1 MHETLRKCH
10 LGWLF
15 AALALVCLSACGSG
29 DSADSA
35 AALIHLKAAKTARP
49 QAKAADPTANMSAA
63 VATMKGPAGVNV
75 KFQLGGRPQ
84 PGQPVTVDFALIPDP
99 NVASFSAKF
108 DGDDGL
114 KVLKGDQLAAIE
126 KPAPGVPIRHSVTI
140 VPSKDDIYTVT
151 VSLMVTA
158 AGDDPRLHTFAVP
171 IISGDGFPQLAAHT
185 EPAPARH

>member
-15 AALALVCLSACGSG
+15 AAVAVACLSACGSA
-29 DSADSA
+29 DQADSTGS
-35 AALIHLKAAKTARP
+35 LIHLKTAKKARP
-49 QAKAADPTANMSAA
+49 VVKAADPTADMGAA

-84 PGQPVTVDFALIPDP
+84 PGQPLAVDFALIPDA
-99 NVASFSAKF
+99 NVAALSAKF

-114 KVLKGDQLAAIE
+114 KLLNGDQLASIE
-126 KPAPGVPIRHSVTI
+126 KPAPGVPIRHSVTV
-140 VPSKDDIYTVT
+140 VPSNEGIYTVT
-151 VSLMVTA
+151 VSLMVTD

-171 IISGDGFPQLAAHT
+171 IISGDGLPQLAAHT